1 MIEGWNPINHLT
13 PPPACACPKARPRFL
28 SAYVV
33 VFSMF
38 NDLRS
43 EVIVVEVRGDCS
55 LC

>member
-1 MIEGWNPINHLT
+1 MYKKKVNKHVINIIEGWNPINHLT

-38 NDLRS
+38 NDLR
-43 EVIVVEVRGDCS
+43 
-55 LC
+55 